1 MQVHH
6 IKTSLLYLP
15 SEADMA
21 DSKND
26 GFTVLDHE
34 NRICKVRFL
43 GTEKQCK
50 ADDPEDPLYENL
62 RKLILAVI
70 CDYSYLIP

>member
-1 MQVHH
+1 
-6 IKTSLLYLP
+6 
-15 SEADMA
+15 MA

-50 ADDPEDPLYENL
+50 ADDPEDPLFENL

>member
-1 MQVHH
+1 
-6 IKTSLLYLP
+6 
-15 SEADMA
+15 MA

-26 GFTVLDHE
+26 GFTVLDPK

-50 ADDPEDPLYENL
+50 ADDPKDPLYEDL
-62 RKLILAVI
+62 KKLILAVI
-70 CDYSYLIP
+70 SDYGYLIP